1 MKATCLVVASLF
13 LAVSPVFADSVNSIT
28 IDYLSRAGTPLPLTP
43 STVAEL
49 TGPQGDGLALFQA
62 TLPSNWTRGEGYT
75 FSLSFHGDPI
85 SGSGN
90 AYMNYVGFGFY
101 LSQAPNGIYLP
112 ALLTQEYPATIT
124 VSFAQGGSATEQ
136 FIIAPVPE
144 PATWAFL
151 VTGLLFIVSQRGNLV
166 RRKA

>member
-1 MKATCLVVASLF
+1 VVE
-13 LAVSPVFADSVNSIT
+13 D
-28 IDYLSRAGTPLPLTP
+28 
-43 STVAEL
+43 
-49 TGPQGDGLALFQA
+49 TGPQGEGLVLFQA
-62 TLPSNWTRGEGYT
+62 TVPTNWTRGEGYT

-124 VSFAQGGSATEQ
+124 VSFANGGSATEQ